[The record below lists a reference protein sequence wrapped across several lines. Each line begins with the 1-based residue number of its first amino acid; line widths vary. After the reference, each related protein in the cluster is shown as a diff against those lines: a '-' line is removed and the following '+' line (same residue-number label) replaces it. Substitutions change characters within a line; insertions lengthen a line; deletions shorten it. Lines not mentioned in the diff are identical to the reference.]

1 VALAH
6 PQELFAMFAAVADRA
21 AALGPVAGVPL
32 VVGGTAAL
40 TVAARRRVPL
50 AVVGLAGVGA
60 LAAVLLRRPIGLH
73 LGLSLGP
80 AAVALATIGAAVGA
94 VVPPAFPF
102 GAAALVGGAAGSLV
116 SLGGHPAFGALAAAI
131 VAGVLGLALARI
143 VAATAAS
150 LAGGL
155 LLAVGLVASFP
166 HRPIVRELAGR
177 PAALVG
183 LALVLGIAGA
193 AFQIAGA
200 SPRAGPAARSP
211 GSPPGATPEAG
222 R

>member
-6 PQELFAMFAAVADRA
+6 PQELLALLGAVAARA

-32 VVGGTAAL
+32 VVVGTAAL
-40 TVAARRRVPL
+40 TVAARRRVPA

-80 AAVALATIGAAVGA
+80 AAAALAIVGAAVGA
-94 VVPPAFPF
+94 VVPPTFPF
-102 GAAALVGGAAGSLV
+102 GAAALVGGAVGSLV
-116 SLGGHPAFGALAAAI
+116 SLGGHPALGAAAAAI
-131 VAGVLGLALARI
+131 VAGLLGLALARV

-155 LLAVGLVASFP
+155 LLAVGLVASLA
-166 HRPIVRELAGR
+166 HRPIVQELVGR
-177 PAALVG
+177 PAVIVGFGLV
-183 LALVLGIAGA
+183 AGIAGA

-200 SPRAGPAARSP
+200 SPRGGPAARSP